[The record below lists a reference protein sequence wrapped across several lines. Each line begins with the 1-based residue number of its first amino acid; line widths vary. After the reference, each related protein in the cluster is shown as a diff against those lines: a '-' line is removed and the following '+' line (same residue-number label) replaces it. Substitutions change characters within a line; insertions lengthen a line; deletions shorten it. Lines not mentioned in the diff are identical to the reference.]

1 MNQLKES
8 DTINEIPGKK
18 SSIGI
23 EQSSS
28 HRITSAPST
37 TCVSPVLEGK
47 PLTNNY
53 LETLM
58 LNCQNTS
65 QQITPNPNIGLGI
78 NMGLGMNLNLG
89 ALNELNPGNPFILPN
104 QLYRTNNLIGN
115 LQGIIP
121 DYYSSLLRGYNMNTL
136 QGNFPLA
143 VGNPGIQFSNLS
155 GVESLLLNQGFMNY
169 NEEKQSESSLKT
181 DQHTNIIN
189 PLAQS
194 QFLAINSQPALI
206 PSNILPGVS
215 SIATSRPGIVG
226 QVSNLLQNSMKP
238 TFPNSQDMSKNQK
251 GVLIDQTKDQNTPEG
266 LERLNNLIYSYINNI
281 NGLNDLNERVRNYLN
296 TYNSDTDSRNIV
308 GDSLKTFGCIGEVTD
323 QSNNV
328 KIDSTGKDNFS
339 ITSQRQIAT
348 AASENIA
355 TEQNDIFKLNQT
367 RKYRLGD
374 QGRALLKSELSAYL
388 RCNPEK
394 RIEASKI
401 ADIRNATTKQLWQI
415 AAMCGLEER
424 FINLHAQSL
433 AQSRGK
439 VNVRGTKR
447 KSGNVNELSKLI
459 GKNTY
464 ATRTGS
470 KESVEPELFKINSP
484 EVTNLNSNVSSAEM
498 KRIIEPNV
506 YNYSKNK
513 LGSQIINS
521 ESSGVELIP
530 ATVSQGQG
538 KVYNNV
544 YYCNKNGDDPLHSIQ
559 NELKYSLLGD
569 NKVFDASSSTEK

>member
-23 EQSSS
+23 EQSS
-28 HRITSAPST
+28 HKITSAPST

-58 LNCQNTS
+58 LNCQNMS

-121 DYYSSLLRGYNMNTL
+121 DYYSSLLRGYNINTL

-143 VGNPGIQFSNLS
+143 VGSPGIQFSNLS
-155 GVESLLLNQGFMNY
+155 GIESLLLNQGFMNY

-181 DQHTNIIN
+181 DQHTNMIN

-206 PSNILPGVS
+206 PSNILQGVS

-226 QVSNLLQNSMKP
+226 PASNLLHTSMKP

-296 TYNSDTDSRNIV
+296 TYNSDDSRNI
-308 GDSLKTFGCIGEVTD
+308 GALND

-459 GKNTY
+459 GKNIY
-464 ATRTGS
+464 STRTGS

-521 ESSGVELIP
+521 ESSGMELIP
-530 ATVSQGQG
+530 ATASQGQD

-544 YYCNKNGDDPLHSIQ
+544 YYCNKNSDDPLHSIKS
-559 NELKYSLLGD
+559 ELKYSLLGD
-569 NKVFDASSSTEK
+569 NKVFDASNSTEK